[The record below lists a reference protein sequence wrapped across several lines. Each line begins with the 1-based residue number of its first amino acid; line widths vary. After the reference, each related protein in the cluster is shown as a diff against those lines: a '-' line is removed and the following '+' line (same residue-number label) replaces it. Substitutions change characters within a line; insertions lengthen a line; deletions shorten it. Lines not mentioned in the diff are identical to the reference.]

1 MVERLDR
8 GQAAQVVQVRLGRGV
23 REEIMVVLVV
33 LAEEVKVA
41 LEVLVNMQMVEMV
54 ERD

>member
-1 MVERLDR
+1 VVERLDR
-8 GQAAQVVQVRLGRGV
+8 GQAVQVVQVRLDRGV

-33 LAEEVKVA
+33 VAVAVKVV